1 MANKNKKNHKLRG
14 TDLIHD
20 PLYNKGTVF
29 SKAERDQLGLAGL
42 LPPRILSLEEQKKK
56 IFEVFSKKP
65 SNLEKYIYMIALQ
78 DRNETLFYR
87 VVIDYIET
95 MMPIIYTPTVGEAC
109 LEYDHVF
116 RKPRGLYISIEDS

>member
-1 MANKNKKNHKLRG
+1 M
-14 TDLIHD
+14 
-20 PLYNKGTVF
+20 
-29 SKAERDQLGLAGL
+29 
-42 LPPRILSLEEQKKK
+42 
-56 IFEVFSKKP
+56 FSKKP

-116 RKPRGLYISIEDS
+116 RKPRGLYISIEDSERIEELLLNSTR